1 MKLVKL
7 DNYEIKV
14 EDELLLL
21 KPFNIV
27 YKADKTSNKSKFYD
41 FMTILYFT
49 YDPRSDFNYIAN
61 EELRLKEVCESN
73 GFKVPKFNNNEQEC
87 IKLYQKLT
95 ETSAS
100 ILLERTRIAVDKL
113 GKFLEQIDLTEEDD
127 KGKPK
132 YTVNSVVTAIK
143 QVPQLA
149 KDVMEAEKAVAKEIE
164 EQGRA
169 RGSQGTKKLMDDGI
183 LTI

>member
-14 EDELLLL
+14 EEELLLL
-21 KPFNIV
+21 KPFNII
-27 YKADKTSNKSKFYD
+27 YKADKTLNKSKFYD
-41 FMTILYFT
+41 FITILYFT
-49 YDPRSDFNYIAN
+49 YDPRSDFNYIVN
-61 EELRLKEVCESN
+61 EELRLKEVCNSN

-87 IKLYQKLT
+87 VKLYQKLT
-95 ETSAS
+95 KTSAS
-100 ILLERTRIAVDKL
+100 VLLERTRVAVDKL

-169 RGSQGTKKLMDDGI
+169 RGGNNKKLFEDGI
-183 LTI
+183 IL